1 MEEIDEYQAVYEHT
15 MRLYREL
22 EVYITLLAH
31 YSQIPTFKK
40 RMLVRREII
49 VMLMKELDQL
59 VLPL

>member
-22 EVYITLLAH
+22 EQYLTLLAQF
-31 YSQIPTFKK
+31 SQIPTFRK